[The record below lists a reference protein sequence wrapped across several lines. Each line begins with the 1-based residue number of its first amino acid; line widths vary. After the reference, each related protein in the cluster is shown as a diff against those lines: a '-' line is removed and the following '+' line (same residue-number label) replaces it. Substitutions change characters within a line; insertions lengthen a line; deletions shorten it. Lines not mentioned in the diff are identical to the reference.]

1 MLHNLSPFSFQFSPS
16 SARHRHS
23 GFAGTSALST
33 WLSVDPLSDKY
44 PNLSPYTYCAG
55 NPVRLVDPNGR
66 DIWEINEEGRIVSHD
81 ATYKEKDKFYRV
93 DNNGNRGE
101 SYEKMF

>member
-1 MLHNLSPFSFQFSPS
+1 MQRS
-16 SARHRHS
+16 
-23 GFAGTSALST
+23 LST
-33 WLSVDPLSDKY
+33 PPPFRLCYHPPLSIWLSVDPD
-44 PNLSPYTYCAG
+44 
-55 NPVRLVDPNGR
+55 GR